1 MFVAPRLALFYAA
14 VFFLVGI
21 QLPFWP
27 VWLAGRGLSPSEI
40 GLVLATALWLKVFS
54 NPLAGLLA
62 DRSGKRRAVMIGLG
76 AANLAGF
83 LLFVPAY
90 GFWSLLAINALTT
103 ATFSALMPLGDNLTL
118 AIAQEQ
124 RLDYGRIR
132 VWGSISFIAAAL
144 GAGAVLSS
152 RPSEMVLAILIGAAG
167 LNLLACAQ
175 LPPHEFG
182 GARAPGHV
190 WRALLIDRR
199 QLLFLAAASAIQA
212 SHSVYYAFGTL
223 HWKALGYSGETIGV
237 LWSEGVIAEIVLF
250 AFGAKLV
257 AALGPSRLLVLA
269 GVAGMVRW
277 GFAAEAV
284 ALPALLVLQILHA
297 LTFGAAHLAAMHFL
311 SRALPPALS
320 ATGQSLY
327 SATVSGV
334 GFGLVMAGTGT
345 LYAAFGA
352 QAYLAMAGLA
362 ALGALAGWGLGRVW
376 RGERLTAS

>member
-1 MFVAPRLALFYAA
+1 MSVAPRLALFYAA
-14 VFFLVGI
+14 VFFFVGI

-40 GLVLATALWLKVFS
+40 GLVLATALWLKVLT

-76 AANLAGF
+76 AANLAGL

-90 GFWSLLAINALTT
+90 GFWPLLAINALTT
-103 ATFSALMPLGDNLTL
+103 ATFSALMPLADNLTL
-118 AIAQEQ
+118 TIAYEKQ
-124 RLDYGRIR
+124 LDYGRIR

-144 GAGAVLSS
+144 GAGALLAS
-152 RPSEMVLAILIGAAG
+152 RPSEMVLVILIGAAG

-175 LPPHEFG
+175 LPPHDFT
-182 GARAPGHV
+182 GAREPRGA
-190 WRALLIDRR
+190 WRALLVDRR

-223 HWKALGYSGETIGV
+223 HWTALGYSGETIGV
-237 LWSEGVIAEIVLF
+237 LWSEGVVAEIVLF
-250 AFGAKLV
+250 AFGATLV
-257 AALGPSRLLVLA
+257 ARLGPARLLVLA
-269 GVAGMVRW
+269 GLAGMVRW
-277 GFAAEAV
+277 GVAAEAA
-284 ALPALLVLQILHA
+284 ALPALLALQLLHA
-297 LTFGAAHLAAMHFL
+297 VTFGAAHLAAMHFM
-311 SRALPPALS
+311 SRALPPGLS

-334 GFGLVMAGTGT
+334 GFGIVMAGAGK

-362 ALGALAGWGLGRVW
+362 ALGAMAGWGLGRTW
-376 RGERLTAS
+376 HGERLTA